1 MEILFII
8 AYAHIRVEKSRE
20 DSRKNRL
27 KELLKKAF
35 PNSNGSITF
44 FRGIRFSHDFSEKL
58 KDISAHKDGKLLPP
72 VVWFIHL
79 TPFMEEGIS
88 PATFFNDASGAVSR
102 LHIVF
107 VSGGG
112 LRSDATYLQE
122 SIQAAKEKGFGGCA
136 YWPHNIDDSDS
147 QLVPALLRLNEYFK
161 EGNQR
166 SFEEFDKVI
175 NPGLNQHFL
184 VEFPPEIHIIDQFL
198 TQISEPDNPHF
209 RQFRDKYNSDP
220 SLLYQ
225 GLPEDSKWKLSE
237 IIQNRAEFEQLRSRL
252 RHHDL
257 TNNFLLA
264 AETIPSSDEALSQ
277 GLQDLKEKIQRYS
290 DRDSIF
296 KQLDDD
302 IVKLCDLACSLKIS
316 ALSSVIFPDLEVKRP
331 DSILSWVDEL
341 KKTSNSLKEAA
352 SKIKALDDNSK
363 PNDIRKAIK
372 EFINSLKQSIEA
384 LKAPR
389 SK

>member
-1 MEILFII
+1 
-8 AYAHIRVEKSRE
+8 
-20 DSRKNRL
+20 
-27 KELLKKAF
+27 
-35 PNSNGSITF
+35 
-44 FRGIRFSHDFSEKL
+44 
-58 KDISAHKDGKLLPP
+58 
-72 VVWFIHL
+72 
-79 TPFMEEGIS
+79 
-88 PATFFNDASGAVSR
+88 
-102 LHIVF
+102 
-107 VSGGG
+107 
-112 LRSDATYLQE
+112 
-122 SIQAAKEKGFGGCA
+122 
-136 YWPHNIDDSDS
+136 
-147 QLVPALLRLNEYFK
+147 
-161 EGNQR
+161 
-166 SFEEFDKVI
+166 
-175 NPGLNQHFL
+175 
-184 VEFPPEIHIIDQFL
+184 
-198 TQISEPDNPHF
+198 
-209 RQFRDKYNSDP
+209 
-220 SLLYQ
+220 
-225 GLPEDSKWKLSE
+225 LSE

>member
-1 MEILFII
+1 MESLFIT
-8 AYAHIRVEKSRE
+8 AYAHIRVETAREASRIN
-20 DSRKNRL
+20 SL
-27 KELLKKAF
+27 KASLKKAF
-35 PNSNGSITF
+35 PTSNGSITT
-44 FRGIRFSHDFSEKL
+44 FRGIRFTRDLSEKL
-58 KDISAHKDGKLLPP
+58 KDIPADKDGKLLLP

-79 TPFMEEGIS
+79 TPFKEEDRS

-122 SIQAAKEKGFGGCA
+122 SIQAAKENGFGGCT
-136 YWPHNIDDSDS
+136 YWPRDIENSDS
-147 QLVPALLRLNEYFK
+147 QLVSAFLRLNEYFK
-161 EGNQR
+161 ERNHR

-175 NPGLNQHFL
+175 NR

-198 TQISEPDNPHF
+198 TQISKDDNPRF
-209 RQFRDKYNSDP
+209 RQVRDKYNSDP

-264 AETIPSSDEALSQ
+264 AETIFYTSSDEALSQ
-277 GLQDLKEKIQRYS
+277 GLEDLKEKIQRYS

-296 KQLDDD
+296 KWIDDD
-302 IVKLCDLACSLKIS
+302 IAKLCDLACSLKIS
-316 ALSSVIFPDLEVKRP
+316 ALSSVIFPDWEVKRP

-389 SK
+389 S